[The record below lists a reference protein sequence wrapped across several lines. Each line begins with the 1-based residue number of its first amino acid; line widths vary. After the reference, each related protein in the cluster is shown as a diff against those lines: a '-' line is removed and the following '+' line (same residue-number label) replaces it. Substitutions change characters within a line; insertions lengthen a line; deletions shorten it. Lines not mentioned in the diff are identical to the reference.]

1 MSSTAGPVGAPTRS
15 TPVRFLRGVGP
26 ERALRLADAGFHT
39 AGDLLELL
47 PRRYE
52 DRRRVVSPA
61 EVDAPG
67 TWTLRAEVVEA
78 RAIRTRRRGFVIV
91 RARAVGGGALLP
103 VVWFNQPYLL
113 RRLEAGGEFLL
124 HGVVRPGEGG
134 SLELLN
140 PTLVSAT
147 GAEPGGRIVPVYES
161 VAGLGPSL
169 TARLVGA
176 ALVVLDHDPP
186 PDALPLDLRRRYG
199 LPDLRAALD
208 QLHRPGADADLAALA
223 AGASPAHARL
233 IYGELLELQLELA
246 ELRARQVAEPKAH
259 AYRIDDDVRRAARSV
274 LPFPLTGAQKRV
286 LREIVEDLR
295 RPQPMLRLLQ
305 GDVGS
310 GKTIVA
316 ALALLIALESGL
328 QGAFMAPTELL
339 AEQQFGSLSRLLGE
353 RCRVALLTGSAA
365 GSEAARKELAEGGID
380 LAVGTHALIQRGVRF
395 RRLGLAVVDE
405 QHRFGVEQRRLLQGK
420 GERPDILVMTATPI
434 PRSLALTVYGDL
446 EVSLLDE
453 LPPGRRPV
461 ATEVVPA
468 AERRAV
474 YRRLRAELDAGA
486 QAYVVVPLIEESDE
500 ISAASLE
507 RLGGRVREV
516 LAGHSS
522 ELLHGRLPASE
533 RDRIMSEFAA
543 GRVRVLIA
551 TTVVEVGVD
560 VPAATWMVIE
570 SAERF
575 GLAQLHQLRGR
586 VGRSHRPST
595 CVAIHGRLSES
606 GARRLAIF
614 ASARDGFAIAEA
626 DLELRGPGDVLGTRQ
641 SGLPKL
647 RVADL
652 VAHREWLER
661 ARADARELAGRLED
675 PELAPLAARIRR
687 RFRDRYEA
695 FGGG

>member
-1 MSSTAGPVGAPTRS
+1 VSSTAGPVGAPTRS

-26 ERALRLADAGFHT
+26 ERALRLAEAGFHT

-61 EVDAPG
+61 EVDAAG
-67 TWTLRAEVVEA
+67 TWTVRAEVVEA

-91 RARAVGGGALLP
+91 RARAVGEGAVLP
-103 VVWFNQPYLL
+103 VVWFNQPFLL

-124 HGVVRPGEGG
+124 HGVVRAGEAG

-140 PTLVSAT
+140 PTLASAA
-147 GAEPGGRIVPVYES
+147 GGEPAGRIVPVYES

-176 ALVVLDHDPP
+176 ALAALDHDPP
-186 PDALPLDLRRRYG
+186 PDTLPLDLRRRYG
-199 LPDLRAALD
+199 LPDLQVALD
-208 QLHRPGADADLAALA
+208 QLHRPGAEADLAALA
-223 AGASPAHARL
+223 AAASPAHARL

-316 ALALLIALESGL
+316 ALALLIAVESGL

-365 GSEAARKELAEGGID
+365 GGEAARASLAEGGID

-420 GERPDILVMTATPI
+420 GDRPDILVMTATPI

-461 ATEVVPA
+461 ATEVLPA

-500 ISAASLE
+500 VSAASLE

-522 ELLHGRLPASE
+522 EVLHGRLPAAE

-586 VGRSHRPST
+586 VGRSDRPST

-606 GARRLAIF
+606 GARRLEIF

-626 DLELRGPGDVLGTRQ
+626 DLDLRGPGDILGTRQ

-661 ARADARELAGRLED
+661 ARADAREIAGRLDD